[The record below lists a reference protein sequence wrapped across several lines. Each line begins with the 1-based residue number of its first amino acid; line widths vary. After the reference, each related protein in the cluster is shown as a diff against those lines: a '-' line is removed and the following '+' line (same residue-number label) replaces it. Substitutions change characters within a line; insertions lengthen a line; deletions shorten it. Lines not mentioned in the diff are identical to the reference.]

1 MNGLVDIKLV
11 LTQVLGFL
19 ILVWI
24 LGRFAWG
31 PIVTQLEARRQKIAD
46 DFAEAERRQKAADD
60 LKAKYEQD
68 LRGIEAQARVR
79 LQEAVAEGQKVAAE
93 MRTQAQKD
101 AQDRLARAEDEV
113 MREREKAKELLKEQS
128 EPEVLDAG
136 LITAAQHVEHYEIA
150 GYGTVRTYAKLLGEN
165 EAMALLQQTLDEEEM
180 TDRKLTQ
187 LSNSINVEAL

>member
-60 LKAKYEQD
+60 LKLKYEQD

-79 LQEAVAEGQKVAAE
+79 LQEAVAEGQKVASE
-93 MRTQAQKD
+93 MRAQAQLD

-113 MREREKAKELLKEQS
+113 MREREKAKEMLKEQVVS
-128 EPEVLDAG
+128 LSIVTAEKILKAKLDDPAQRKM
-136 LITAAQHVEHYEIA
+136 AAQFIDEV
-150 GYGTVRTYAKLLGEN
+150 G
-165 EAMALLQQTLDEEEM
+165 AL
-180 TDRKLTQ
+180 R
-187 LSNSINVEAL
+187 

>member
-60 LKAKYEQD
+60 LKLKYEQD

-79 LQEAVAEGQKVAAE
+79 LQEAVAEGQKVASE
-93 MRTQAQKD
+93 MRAQAQLD

-113 MREREKAKELLKEQS
+113 MREREKAKEMLKEQVVS
-128 EPEVLDAG
+128 LSIVTAEKILKTKLDDPAQRKM
-136 LITAAQHVEHYEIA
+136 AAQFIDEV
-150 GYGTVRTYAKLLGEN
+150 G
-165 EAMALLQQTLDEEEM
+165 AL
-180 TDRKLTQ
+180 R
-187 LSNSINVEAL
+187 